1 MTLYNTLN
9 VQLSNSRLNKLKPE
23 KKNRTQVIINLLS
36 KPLQGSWANIKFP
49 KDQLSKMV
57 QLGEFL
63 GKLPGPLTK
72 IGVALMGNALNPL
85 AKSVL
90 VLLGLITAASAT
102 DAAIQKKMFGWGTTI
117 LLFSNEELNDII
129 KIIKSLGYSS
139 LLIEGVNEKV

>member
-23 KKNRTQVIINLLS
+23 KKKNRTQVIINLSS

-102 DAAIQKKMFGWGTTI
+102 DAAIQKKNVWMRDNNIIIFKWG
-117 LLFSNEELNDII
+117 I
-129 KIIKSLGYSS
+129 KWYH
-139 LLIEGVNEKV
+139 

>member
-1 MTLYNTLN
+1 MTLHNTLN

-23 KKNRTQVIINLLS
+23 KKSRTQVIINLSS

-57 QLGEFL
+57 KLGEFL
-63 GKLPGPLTK
+63 GKLLGPLIKT
-72 IGVALMGNALNPL
+72 GVALMGNALNLL

-102 DAAIQKKMFGWGTTI
+102 DAAIQKKMFG
-117 LLFSNEELNDII
+117 
-129 KIIKSLGYSS
+129 
-139 LLIEGVNEKV
+139 